1 MARTARRPRSKLR
14 ARHDEAT
21 RELILDGLV
30 ALLSERG
37 GFELTYFEI
46 ARRAGVSVRTLYR
59 HFPRRDDL
67 FDALTRR
74 VNEVVRVDY
83 GRDRQGIVG
92 AIRAVFATYDRHAPL
107 IAAQLQAGL
116 GRVRARGRVK
126 RVGLM
131 SEILAAELSDLSAE
145 RRAAAAGLFTCLFSA
160 SIWKRLRDEVGLDG
174 EASGEVVAWAVDT
187 LWRSLQVENERARRR
202 TKN

>member
-1 MARTARRPRSKLR
+1 MARTATPRSKLR
-14 ARHDEAT
+14 DRHDQAT

-37 GFELTYFEI
+37 GFELSYFEI

-59 HFPRRDDL
+59 HFPRREDL

-74 VNEVVRVDY
+74 VNTVVSFDY
-83 GRDRQGIVG
+83 PRSRDGIVG
-92 AIRAVFATYDRHAPL
+92 VIRVVFATYDRHAPL

-116 GRVRARGRVK
+116 GRVRHRGRVK

-131 SEILAAELSDLSAE
+131 NDILATALPHLPAD

-160 SIWKRLRDEVGLDG
+160 TIWQRLRDEVGVDG
-174 EASGEVVAWAVDT
+174 SRSGEITAWAVDT
-187 LWRSLQVENERARRR
+187 LWRALEVEDERARRR
-202 TKN
+202 R